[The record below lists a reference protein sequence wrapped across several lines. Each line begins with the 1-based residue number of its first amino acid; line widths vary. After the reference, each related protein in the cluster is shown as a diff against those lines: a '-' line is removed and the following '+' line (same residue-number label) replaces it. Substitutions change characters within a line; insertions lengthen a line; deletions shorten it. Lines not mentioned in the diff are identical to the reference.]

1 MPIVRRAATVGTV
14 FARSLSHRAEP
25 VPRRFLEA
33 FETLGPTF
41 VKLGQLIASSPGLF
55 PPEWASEMGTLRD
68 QVPPFPSAQARA
80 IVEDELRAPLST
92 YFSDFGDEP
101 IAAASIAQVHPAT
114 LRDGSDV
121 VVKIQRPDL
130 NRMVKDDLRAMRM
143 LAAMLERISYTAVT
157 SPKAVVE
164 DFGRTLEEETDFTL
178 EADNMQ
184 RMRAILEAEAINDA
198 MVPKVYLDL
207 VTRRVLTM
215 ERVDGIRFMDVQA
228 MRAAGIDTAR
238 LLHIG
243 LQTVIEG
250 VIVHGFFHGDL
261 HAGNIIVLPDGTF
274 ALIDFGIVGRLTEW
288 IRHRLARYLIAVT
301 LNDYDGMVQALCSFG
316 NAIPRDVSL
325 DDVARE
331 VQEKYEPFVKNGVN
345 VAQLGELMHTMIRSM
360 VKFQIRIPRE
370 LVLLSK
376 QMLYLE
382 GAARVLAPE
391 VDLLQEQHV
400 IYTSLF
406 TKYPELVGG
415 LISGSSEIAGSQ
427 GS

>member
-14 FARSLSHRAEP
+14 FARSLSHRGEP
-25 VPRRFLEA
+25 LPNRFLEA

-55 PPEWASEMGTLRD
+55 PPDWAEEMGTLRD
-68 QVPPFPSAQARA
+68 QVPPFPSAHARA
-80 IVEDELRAPLST
+80 IVEDEFRAPLSD

-101 IAAASIAQVHPAT
+101 LAAASIAQVHPAT
-114 LRDGSDV
+114 LRDGTEV

-130 NRMVKDDLRAMRM
+130 DRQVKDDLRAMRM
-143 LAAMLERISYTAVT
+143 LASVLERISYTAVT

-164 DFGRTLEEETDFTL
+164 DFGRTLSEEMDFTL

-184 RMRAILEAEAINDA
+184 RMRAILEAEGINDA
-198 MVPKVYLDL
+198 MVPRVYLDL

-215 ERVDGIRFMDVQA
+215 ERVSGIRFTDVQA
-228 MRAAGIDTAR
+228 MREAGIDTAR

-301 LNDYDGMVQALCSFG
+301 TNDYQGMVLALCSFG
-316 NAIPRDVSL
+316 NAIPKDVPL

-360 VKFQIRIPRE
+360 VKFRIRIPRE

-406 TKYPELVGG
+406 TKYPELVGRM
-415 LISGSSEIAGSQ
+415 LSGSTEIARPQ

>member
-1 MPIVRRAATVGTV
+1 MALARRVAKTGTV
-14 FARSLSHRAEP
+14 FARSLSHRSEP
-25 VPRRFLEA
+25 LPHRFLDA
-33 FETLGPTF
+33 FENLGPTY

-55 PPEWASEMGTLRD
+55 PPEWAEVLGVLRD
-68 QVPPFPSAQARA
+68 QVPPFPSAEARA
-80 IVEDELRAPLST
+80 IVEDEMRAPLST

-101 IAAASIAQVHPAT
+101 LAAASIAQVHPAT
-114 LRDGSDV
+114 LRDGTDV
-121 VVKIQRPDL
+121 VVKILRPGLD
-130 NRMVKDDLRAMRM
+130 RQVKDDLRAMRM
-143 LAAMLERISYTAVT
+143 VATLLERVSYTAVT

-164 DFGRTLEEETDFTL
+164 DFGRTLAEEMDFTL

-184 RMRAILEAEAINDA
+184 RMRAILEAEGITDA
-198 MVPKVYLDL
+198 RVPRIYLDL

-215 ERVDGIRFMDVQA
+215 ERVDGIRFTDVEA
-228 MRAAGIDTAR
+228 MRASGIDTAR
-238 LLHIG
+238 LLRIG

-250 VIVHGFFHGDL
+250 VVVHGFFHGDL

-274 ALIDFGIVGRLTEW
+274 VLIDFGIVGRLTEW
-288 IRHRLARYLIAVT
+288 TRHRLARYLIAVT
-301 LNDYDGMVQALCSFG
+301 TNDYDGMVRALCSFG

-325 DDVARE
+325 DAVARE

-345 VAQLGELMHTMIRSM
+345 VAQLGQLMHTMIRSM
-360 VKFQIRIPRE
+360 VKFRIRIPRE

-382 GAARVLAPE
+382 GAARMLAPE

-406 TKYPELVGG
+406 TKYPDLVAG
-415 LISGSSEIAGSQ
+415 LVTGSAEVAGSQ